1 MAHLNGS
8 HGYPQVFMRHGRND
22 DCHFT
27 RAFKPQH
34 ILLLQKK
41 DEQQDC
47 VMYFPLHLT
56 RLFGTIFSICM
67 YLVQLN
73 HKFGSFIVKLEGLF
87 FKQMAFSIG
96 MKSF

>member
-1 MAHLNGS
+1 MAHLDGS

-27 RAFKPQH
+27 RAFEPQH

-47 VMYFPLHLT
+47 VMYFPVTVCILHGYLEQFLVYVCIWCSLT
-56 RLFGTIFSICM
+56 T
-67 YLVQLN
+67 N
-73 HKFGSFIVKLEGLF
+73 LEALL
-87 FKQMAFSIG
+87 
-96 MKSF
+96 